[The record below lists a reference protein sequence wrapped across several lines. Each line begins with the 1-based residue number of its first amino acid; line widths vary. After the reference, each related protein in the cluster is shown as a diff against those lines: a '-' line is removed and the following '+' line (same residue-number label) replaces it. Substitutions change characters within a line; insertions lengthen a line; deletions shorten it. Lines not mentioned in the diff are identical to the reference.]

1 MLRILAAAALAGTL
15 SLAVAAPALA
25 ADIVGR
31 WRTPG
36 AGGEV
41 ELYRCGAAVCGK
53 LISSAHIAKD
63 PALADLKNKDEAK
76 RARKLKGLTILE
88 GFTGGPTEWKGG
100 KVYNPED
107 GNTYSGTI
115 TATDANTLKLK
126 GCVVAP
132 LCKTQVW
139 TRIR

>member
-1 MLRILAAAALAGTL
+1 MLLRAASALVL
-15 SLAVAAPALA
+15 SLAIAGPAFA
-25 ADIVGR
+25 ADITGR

-36 AGGEV
+36 NGGEV
-41 ELYRCGAAVCGK
+41 EVYACGAAICGR
-53 LISSAHIAKD
+53 LISSAHIARD
-63 PALADLKNKDEAK
+63 PNALDARNENAALKT
-76 RARKLKGLTILE
+76 RKLKGLTFLT

-107 GNTYSGTI
+107 GKTYAGSI
-115 TATDANTLKLK
+115 TAVGADTLKLK

-132 LCKTQVW
+132 LCKTQTW

>member
-1 MLRILAAAALAGTL
+1 MLRTLAATALVFAIAT
-15 SLAVAAPALA
+15 PAMA

-36 AGGEV
+36 NGGEV
-41 ELYRCGAAVCGK
+41 EIYKCGAAICGR
-53 LISSAHIAKD
+53 LISSTRLARE
-63 PALADLKNKDEAK
+63 PGALDAANKNEALKG
-76 RARKLKGLTILE
+76 RKLKGLTFLT
-88 GFTGGPTEWKGG
+88 GFAGGPTKWEGG
-100 KVYNPED
+100 KLYNPED

-115 TATDANTLKLK
+115 TATDENTLKLK

>member
-1 MLRILAAAALAGTL
+1 MLRTLAAAALVFAIAT
-15 SLAVAAPALA
+15 PAMA

-36 AGGEV
+36 NGGEV
-41 ELYRCGAAVCGK
+41 ELYKCGAAICGK
-53 LISSAHIAKD
+53 LISSAHLVKE
-63 PALADLKNKDEAK
+63 PGALDSKNKDGSLHG
-76 RARKLKGLTILE
+76 RKLKGLTFLT

-107 GNTYSGTI
+107 GNTYAGTI
-115 TATDANTLKLK
+115 TATDENTLKLK

>member
-1 MLRILAAAALAGTL
+1 MLRLLAAAVLTA
-15 SLAVAAPALA
+15 AVATPVFA
-25 ADIVGR
+25 ADITGR

-36 AGGEV
+36 NGGEV
-41 ELYRCGAAVCGK
+41 EVYPCGGAVCGK

-63 PALADLKNKDEAK
+63 PGALDAKNKDPKLAS
-76 RARKLKGLTILE
+76 RKLKGLTFLT

-115 TATDANTLKLK
+115 TAVGADTLKLK

-132 LCKTQVW
+132 LCKTQTW
-139 TRIR
+139 TRIK